1 MAKTGACRW
10 FLLITMPRAL
20 FSEIGIWNINTSK
33 FMILSNFA
41 HLTTWSSFQP
51 IICILL
57 DLFLIYFKANIQVS
71 EHPLGILMFWY
82 SKQRLKIAVVNWRVL
97 STSRQH
103 YQGCCWS
110 DSLLHTYCLST
121 VAVLFGDWTLHDLM
135 SRGCPTEYKVVLGK
149 TLVIF
154 P

>member
-1 MAKTGACRW
+1 MARTGACRW
-10 FLLITMPRAL
+10 FLLFTMPCAL

-33 FMILSNFA
+33 FVILSNFA

-57 DLFLIYFKANIQVS
+57 DLFLIYFKANIQIS

-103 YQGCCWS
+103 ITAGLTPFSTLTVCPPWLS
-110 DSLLHTYCLST
+110 CLGT
-121 VAVLFGDWTLHDLM
+121 ELYMIWWAEAVPH
-135 SRGCPTEYKVVLGK
+135 SRKLSWLKP
-149 TLVIF
+149 
-154 P
+154 